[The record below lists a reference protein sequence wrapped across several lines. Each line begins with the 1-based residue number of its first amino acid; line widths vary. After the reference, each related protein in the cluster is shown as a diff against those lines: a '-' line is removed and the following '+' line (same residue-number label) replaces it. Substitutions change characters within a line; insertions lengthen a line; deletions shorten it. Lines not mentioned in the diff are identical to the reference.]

1 MGAASPGNE
10 FKKYCFLSGKSVY
23 NFHQIK
29 ACTHLID
36 WVILGRSGS
45 SVLQAVFF
53 SSFEERSRI

>member
-10 FKKYCFLSGKSVY
+10 FKKYCLLSGKSVY

-36 WVILGRSGS
+36 WETLGRQGLSI
-45 SVLQAVFF
+45 LQAT
-53 SSFEERSRI
+53 FEERSRI